1 MKAFIEP
8 IGRLIN
14 KLTKLP
20 GVGAK
25 TAQRYAYKIIE
36 MSDEEASELAD
47 AILRVKKE
55 VKYCKICGNFSENDI
70 CDVCKTR
77 NSDIICVVKEP
88 KDVVAIEKSEKF
100 NGRYHVLHGT
110 INPMEGIGPNDIRIK
125 ELLERLGTEKVSEV
139 IIATNPDVE
148 GEATAMYLC
157 KLIKPLGIKVTRLAH
172 GIAVGT
178 DLEYADLSSLS
189 RAITDR
195 REM

>member
-1 MKAFIEP
+1 MKVFIEP

-14 KLTKLP
+14 RLTKLP

-25 TAQRYAYKIIE
+25 TAQRYAYKIID
-36 MSDEEASELAD
+36 MTDSEAEELAD

-55 VKYCKICGNFSENDI
+55 VKYCSVCGNFTDGDI

-77 NSDIICVVKEP
+77 DSDIICVVKEP

-110 INPMEGIGPNDIRIK
+110 INPMEGVGPNDIRIK
-125 ELLERLGTEKVSEV
+125 ELLSRLSAENVKEV
-139 IIATNPDVE
+139 ILATNPDVE
-148 GEATAMYLC
+148 GEATAMYIAR
-157 KLIKPLGIKVTRLAH
+157 LIKPLGIKVTRLAH

-178 DLEYADLSSLS
+178 DLEYADLGSLS

-195 REM
+195 REI

>member
-1 MKAFIEP
+1 MRAFIEP

-36 MSDEEASELAD
+36 MSDEEAEELAE
-47 AILRVKKE
+47 AILRVKRE
-55 VKYCKICGNFSENDI
+55 VKYCKICGNFSEDDI

-77 NSDIICVVKEP
+77 DSDIICVVKEP

-125 ELLERLGTEKVSEV
+125 ELLQRLGTEKVNEV

-148 GEATAMYLC
+148 GEATAMYLS

-195 REM
+195 REI

>member
-1 MKAFIEP
+1 MRAFIEP

-36 MSDEEASELAD
+36 MSDEEAEELAE
-47 AILRVKKE
+47 AILRVKRE
-55 VKYCKICGNFSENDI
+55 VKYCKICGNFSEDDI

-77 NSDIICVVKEP
+77 DSDIICVVKEP

-125 ELLERLGTEKVSEV
+125 ELLQRLGTEKVNEV

-148 GEATAMYLC
+148 GEATAMYLS

>member
-1 MKAFIEP
+1 MKVFIEP

-14 KLTKLP
+14 RLTKLP

-25 TAQRYAYKIIE
+25 TAQRYAYKIID
-36 MSDEEASELAD
+36 MTDSEAEELAD

-55 VKYCKICGNFSENDI
+55 VRYCSVCGNFTNDDI

-77 NSDIICVVKEP
+77 DSDIICVVKEP
-88 KDVVAIEKSEKF
+88 KDVIAIEKSEKF

-125 ELLERLGTEKVSEV
+125 ELLSRLSAENVKEV
-139 IIATNPDVE
+139 ILATNPDVE
-148 GEATAMYLC
+148 GEATAMYVAR
-157 KLIKPLGIKVTRLAH
+157 LIKPLGIKVTRLAH

-178 DLEYADLSSLS
+178 DLEYADLGSLS

-195 REM
+195 REI

>member
-36 MSDEEASELAD
+36 MSDEEAKELAD